1 MKAWPGVYF
10 PTEQNFL
17 QCKAM
22 DKIAFLFPGQGAQ
35 YVGMARDIY
44 DSYPKV
50 KELYLTA
57 EKILGCNLAKI
68 CFEGPPEVLIQTQYT
83 QPAIFTHSVALWTLL
98 KSQSLEPV
106 FTAGHS
112 LGEYSALVAAGA
124 LAFEDGLE
132 AVKARSSLMQEACEK
147 SRGTMAAVIGLTEKD
162 VLSIC
167 REAANYGIIQP
178 ANFNSKDQIA
188 ISGERRAVEKGIKLA
203 KERGAKRAIL
213 LEVAGAFHSELMR
226 PAQIKFQ
233 QVIDKLEV
241 KKPQVAVVANV
252 NAEPT
257 EEPSQIKELLV
268 DQITM
273 PVLWY
278 QSLERMYK
286 LGVRDFVEIGP
297 GKVLQGLLKRSF
309 KDTKSFGIDKL
320 ADFEKFAE
328 MVEVGAI

>member
-1 MKAWPGVYF
+1 
-10 PTEQNFL
+10 
-17 QCKAM
+17 M

-35 YVGMARDIY
+35 YVGMAKDVY
-44 DSYPKV
+44 DSHPDV
-50 KELYLTA
+50 RELYSTA
-57 EKILGCNLAKI
+57 EKILGIDLAKI
-68 CFEGPPEVLIQTQYT
+68 SFEGPPEVLIQTQYT

-98 KSQSLEPV
+98 KDQRLEPAL
-106 FTAGHS
+106 TAGHS

-124 LAFEDGLE
+124 LSFEDGLE
-132 AVKARSSLMQEACEK
+132 AVKVRSLLMQEACEK
-147 SRGTMAAVIGLTEKD
+147 SKGTMAAIIGLSEKD

-178 ANFNSKDQIA
+178 ANYNSKDQIA
-188 ISGERRAVEKGIKLA
+188 ISGERRAVEKGVELA

-226 PAQIKFQ
+226 PAQSEFK

-241 KKPQVAVVANV
+241 KKPVVPVVANV
-252 NAEPT
+252 NAEPALD
-257 EEPSQIKELLV
+257 PSQIKELLV

-278 QSLERMYK
+278 QSMERMYK
-286 LGVRDFVEIGP
+286 EGVRNFVEVGP

-309 KDTKSFGIDKL
+309 KDTKNFGIDKL

-328 MVEVGAI
+328 MVKVGAI

>member
-83 QPAIFTHSVALWTLL
+83 QPAIFTHSVALWRLL
-98 KSQSLEPV
+98 KKQDIKPT

-132 AVKARSSLMQEACEK
+132 TVKVRSLLMQEACEK
-147 SRGTMAAVIGLTEKD
+147 NRGTMAAVIGLTEKD
-162 VLSIC
+162 ILSIC

-188 ISGERRAVEKGIKLA
+188 ISGERRAVEKGVKLA

-226 PAQIKFQ
+226 PAQMKFK

-278 QSLERMYK
+278 QSMERMYK
-286 LGVRDFVEIGP
+286 EGVRNYVEIGP

-309 KDTKSFGIDKL
+309 KDTKGLGIDKL
-320 ADFEKFAE
+320 ADLEKFTQ
-328 MVEVGAI
+328 MVEVKAI